1 MGANAGMTPPAEVLD
16 QRYPARRI
24 LDLIGSRWT
33 PVVLYCL
40 SQEVGRFNE
49 MQRRIP
55 DISKKML
62 THTLRDLERKG
73 LVRRDAHPDDGRRI
87 LIVADPEAAFREMAP
102 LFGAWVAELEE
113 LYGGY
118 SDPELRVIADFM
130 HKAAARQS
138 ALTTELAEE
147 TSSPR

>member
-1 MGANAGMTPPAEVLD
+1 MILLRHRAWPPLGANAGMTPPAEVLD

-73 LVRRDAHPDDGRRI
+73 LVERTAFPVVPLKTEYRLTPLGLKLREPISWLCEWAI
-87 LIVADPEAAFREMAP
+87 NNEAF
-102 LFGAWVAELEE
+102 LEE
-113 LYGGY
+113 L
-118 SDPELRVIADFM
+118 DRV
-130 HKAAARQS
+130 
-138 ALTTELAEE
+138 
-147 TSSPR
+147 

>member
-62 THTLRDLERKG
+62 THTLRNLEPGFPRWIGVHPAQRARFGSWISNLPRVGNARSWWVQRVKG
-73 LVRRDAHPDDGRRI
+73 
-87 LIVADPEAAFREMAP
+87 
-102 LFGAWVAELEE
+102 
-113 LYGGY
+113 
-118 SDPELRVIADFM
+118 
-130 HKAAARQS
+130 K
-138 ALTTELAEE
+138 
-147 TSSPR
+147 

>member
-1 MGANAGMTPPAEVLD
+1 MGANAGMTPSAEVLD

-73 LVRRDAHPDDGRRI
+73 LVERTVYPVVPPKTEYRLTPLGLKLREPISWLCEWAI
-87 LIVADPEAAFREMAP
+87 NNEAF
-102 LFGAWVAELEE
+102 LEE
-113 LYGGY
+113 L
-118 SDPELRVIADFM
+118 DRV
-130 HKAAARQS
+130 
-138 ALTTELAEE
+138 
-147 TSSPR
+147 

>member
-24 LDLIGSRWT
+24 LDLSGCRWT

-73 LVRRDAHPDDGRRI
+73 LVERTVYPVVPLKTEYRLTPLGLKLREPISWLCEWAI
-87 LIVADPEAAFREMAP
+87 NNEAF
-102 LFGAWVAELEE
+102 LDEL
-113 LYGGY
+113 
-118 SDPELRVIADFM
+118 DRV
-130 HKAAARQS
+130 
-138 ALTTELAEE
+138 
-147 TSSPR
+147 